1 MSLGRLRKV
10 TFLADVRGRPRYVF
24 SRGRKIVDGDAF
36 VGDPHGGI
44 HQKSAPFR
52 PVQL

>member
-1 MSLGRLRKV
+1 VL
-10 TFLADVRGRPRYVF
+10 
-24 SRGRKIVDGDAF
+24 SRGRMLVKDDQY
-36 VGDPHGGI
+36 VGETGKGI